1 MQNNNK
7 LSTAKGRIAIAKH
20 MYVSSFSFFIFIFS
34 AEFKHKDLNMLF
46 YLCMII
52 KGENKDV
59 DLLLLRQRYRCESGM
74 HFINWKLKQ
83 PQQFLIRATFSSEPH
98 SRPSHLKILVQFF

>member
-7 LSTAKGRIAIAKH
+7 LSTARGRIAIAKH
-20 MYVSSFSFFIFIFS
+20 MYVRSFSFFIFIFS
-34 AEFKHKDLNMLF
+34 TEFKHKDLNMMF

-83 PQQFLIRATFSSEPH
+83 QL
-98 SRPSHLKILVQFF
+98 